1 MLSTRDLLSAVKAA
15 QGLPSNYALARFLK
29 VTDVTVANWHHGRTC
44 PDDEMGAKLA
54 ALAGLDEGF
63 VVASM
68 HAERAQNEG
77 ARQVWQRIA
86 QRLQAAAAVMV
97 TAIVS
102 LWITV
107 MPAGDARAMA
117 LVDGP
122 GAAVNSAPHG
132 LYIVVHR
139 LLAGALRRLRRMVQR
154 LKPHPIMGACVNA

>member
-68 HAERAQNEG
+68 QSTRPKG
-77 ARQVWQRIA
+77 
-86 QRLQAAAAVMV
+86 
-97 TAIVS
+97 S
-102 LWITV
+102 S
-107 MPAGDARAMA
+107 P
-117 LVDGP
+117 
-122 GAAVNSAPHG
+122 SAPRASFARRTAA
-132 LYIVVHR
+132 R
-139 LLAGALRRLRRMVQR
+139 LPR
-154 LKPHPIMGACVNA
+154 

>member
-1 MLSTRDLLSAVKAA
+1 MLSTRDLLAAVKAS

-86 QRLQAAAAVMV
+86 QRLQAAAAILAAV
-97 TAIVS
+97 IVS
-102 LWITV
+102 LV
-107 MPAGDARAMA
+107 AVLAP
-117 LVDGP
+117 P
-122 GAAVNSAPHG
+122 GAAHASPLAGPSPATGDERGSVYYVKWLA
-132 LYIVVHR
+132 R
-139 LLAGALRRLRRMVQR
+139 LLATLTRRPRTWCRT
-154 LKPHPIMGACVNA
+154 PSWGYA

>member
-1 MLSTRDLLSAVKAA
+1 MLTTRDLLGAVKAA
-15 QGLPSNYALARFLK
+15 QGIPSNYRLARVL
-29 VTDVTVANWHHGRTC
+29 DVTEGTVQRWHTGKNQ
-44 PDDEMGAKLA
+44 PDDAMAARLA
-54 ALAGLDEGF
+54 GMAGLDIGY

-68 HAERAQNEG
+68 HAERAQEDG
-77 ARQVWQRIA
+77 ARKLWEQIA

-107 MPAGDARAMA
+107 VPAGDARAMA
-117 LVDGP
+117 LVGGP

-139 LLAGALRRLRRMVQR
+139 LLASARRRLRRMVQR
-154 LKPHPIMGACVNA
+154 LKPHPLMGACVNT